1 MGKAGSRDHAQIS
14 VSGWAAPRLPALN
27 PTHLLFAFTGLA
39 LAYLVLPPFF
49 FILHT
54 SVVVD
59 RGLRAGSFT
68 FQHFASIVESLDDV
82 RTLLANSLTFSVGSA
97 AVALAYGTMLAWLAE
112 RSNAPFRT
120 LAYVSAYISF
130 AIPGIIKVVGW
141 IMLLGPKA
149 GILNAALAALTG
161 RPLLN
166 IFSMSGMV
174 LIESFLW
181 IPVVFLLMSTP
192 FRSMDPALEEAAAA
206 AGSSGWQV
214 FRRVTFPLALPSVLA
229 VLLLTFIRSLEAFE
243 IPALVG
249 IPAGIEVLTTKI
261 YLQIRGGL
269 IPKYGEASAYSTIL
283 IALVALGLYPYY
295 RVTSKSYKFTTISGK
310 AYRPHRVDLGRWRW
324 LGGCLMLVL
333 PLLQCLPVAAIA
345 WSSLLPFAQAPSWRA
360 LSLVSLNNY
369 RTAFSD
375 SGIVGS
381 VFNSL
386 TVSVAS
392 ATVAIALTFVA
403 AWFIVRASLKARWLL
418 DQMAMLPLVFPGIVM
433 GIAILKMY
441 LALPIPVY
449 GTIWILVLAFIA
461 RYLPYGIRFSHSALL
476 SVHRE
481 LEEGAMASG
490 ATWFQMVR
498 HVLVPLV
505 MPALLAGWIYIFLI
519 TFRELSIAL
528 LLYSPGSQVVAVKIW
543 ELWDNG
549 HVGELAAF
557 SLVITAGTV
566 LVGSFFV
573 KLAQRQGL
581 QD

>member
-1 MGKAGSRDHAQIS
+1 MLMMNPAQ
-14 VSGWAAPRLPALN
+14 WLF
-27 PTHLLFAFTGLA
+27 LLTGVT

-54 SVVVD
+54 SLVVD
-59 RGLRAGSFT
+59 RGLQSGSYT
-68 FQHFASIVESLDDV
+68 IQHFASIIESLDDV
-82 RTLLANSLTFSVGSA
+82 ETLLVNSLVFSVGSSGI
-97 AVALAYGTMLAWLAE
+97 ALAYGTLLAWLAE
-112 RSNAPFRT
+112 RSNAPFRK
-120 LAYVSAYISF
+120 LAYVSAYVSF

-149 GILNAALAALTG
+149 GILNAAVVALTG
-161 RPLLN
+161 SPLLN
-166 IFSMSGMV
+166 IFSLSGMILV
-174 LIESFLW
+174 ESFLW

-192 FRSMDPALEEAAAA
+192 FRSMDPSLEEAATAS
-206 AGSSGWQV
+206 GSTGWQV
-214 FRRVTFPLALPSVLA
+214 FRKVTFPLALPSVLA
-229 VLLLTFIRSLEAFE
+229 VLILTFIRSLEAFE
-243 IPALVG
+243 IPALIG
-249 IPAGIEVLTTKI
+249 IPAGVEVLTTKI

-269 IPKYGEASAYSTIL
+269 IPKYGEASAYSIVL

-295 RVTSKSYKFTTISGK
+295 RITSKTYKFTTISGK

-324 LGGCLMLVL
+324 VGGCLMLIL
-333 PLLQCLPVAAIA
+333 PLLQFFPIAAIT
-345 WSSLLPFAQAPSWRA
+345 WSSFLPFAQAPSRRA
-360 LSLVSLNNY
+360 LSLLSFNNY
-369 RTAFSD
+369 RTAFAD
-375 SGIVGS
+375 SSIVGS

-386 TVSVAS
+386 TVSVTS
-392 ATVAIALTFVA
+392 ATVAIIITFFA
-403 AWFIVRASLKARWLL
+403 AWLIVRASMKARWLL

-441 LALPIPVY
+441 LAIPLPVY
-449 GTIWILVLAFIA
+449 GTIWILVLAFVA
-461 RYLPYGIRFSHSALL
+461 RYLPYGVRFSHSALL
-476 SVHRE
+476 SLHRE

-490 ATWFQMVR
+490 ASWFQMVR
-498 HVLVPLV
+498 HVVVPLI

-557 SLVITAGTV
+557 SLVIAIGTV
-566 LVGSFFV
+566 IVGSIF
-573 KLAQRQGL
+573 LSIAQRHGL

>member
-1 MGKAGSRDHAQIS
+1 MYMMMRNPAQ
-14 VSGWAAPRLPALN
+14 
-27 PTHLLFAFTGLA
+27 LLFLLTTVM

-54 SVVVD
+54 SLVTD
-59 RGLRAGSFT
+59 RGLQAGSFT
-68 FQHFASIVESLDDV
+68 IQHFMNIVDSLGDV
-82 RTLLANSLTFSVGSA
+82 QTLLANSMIFSVGSA
-97 AVALAYGTMLAWLAE
+97 GLAICYGTALAWLAE

-120 LAYVSAYISF
+120 LAYMTAYVSF

-149 GILNAALAALTG
+149 GILNSFVMPITG
-161 RPLLN
+161 APLLN
-166 IFSMSGMV
+166 IFSMQGMILV
-174 LIESFLW
+174 ESFLW
-181 IPVVFLLMSTP
+181 IPIVFLLMSTP
-192 FRSMDPALEEAAAA
+192 FRSMDPSLEEAATT
-206 AGSSGWQV
+206 AGSTGWQV
-214 FRRVTFPLALPSVLA
+214 FRKVTFPLALPSVLA
-229 VLLLTFIRSLEAFE
+229 VLILTFIRSLEAFE
-243 IPALVG
+243 IPALIG

-269 IPKYGEASAYSTIL
+269 LPRYGEASAYSIIL
-283 IALVALGLYPYY
+283 IVMVALGLIPYY
-295 RVTSKSYKFTTISGK
+295 RITSKTYKFTTISGK

-333 PLLQCLPVAAIA
+333 PLLQIFPIAAIT
-345 WSSLLPFAQAPSWRA
+345 WSSLLPFAQAPSAKA
-360 LSLVSLNNY
+360 LTMVSLNNY
-369 RTAFSD
+369 RSAFAD
-375 SGIVGS
+375 SSIVGS
-381 VFNSL
+381 VMNSL
-386 TVSVAS
+386 TVSVSSAS
-392 ATVAIALTFVA
+392 VAIFITFIA
-403 AWFIVRASLKARWLL
+403 AWLIVRASIKSRWLL

-441 LALPIPVY
+441 LMIPLPVY

-476 SVHRE
+476 SVHKE
-481 LEEGAMASG
+481 LEEGALVSG
-490 ATWFQMVR
+490 ASWFQMVR
-498 HVLVPLV
+498 QVVIPLI

-557 SLVITAGTV
+557 SLVIAMGTV
-566 LVGSFFV
+566 VVGSIFLR
-573 KLAQRQGL
+573 LAQRYGL

>member
-1 MGKAGSRDHAQIS
+1 MFAMMMRNPAQ
-14 VSGWAAPRLPALN
+14 LMF
-27 PTHLLFAFTGLA
+27 LFTTIT

-54 SVVVD
+54 SLVVD
-59 RGLRAGSFT
+59 RGLQAGHFT
-68 FQHFASIVESLDDV
+68 IQHFMNIVESLGDV
-82 RTLLANSLTFSVGSA
+82 KTLLANSMIFSVGSA
-97 AVALAYGTMLAWLAE
+97 GLAICYGTLLAWLAE

-120 LAYVSAYISF
+120 LAYITAYVSF

-149 GILNAALAALTG
+149 GILNAAVMPFTG
-161 RPLLN
+161 APLLN
-166 IFSMSGMV
+166 IFSMQGMILV
-174 LIESFLW
+174 ESFLW
-181 IPVVFLLMSTP
+181 IPIVFLLMSTP
-192 FRSMDPALEEAAAA
+192 FRSMDPSLEEAATT

-214 FRRVTFPLALPSVLA
+214 FRKVTFPLALPSVLA
-229 VLLLTFIRSLEAFE
+229 VLILTFIRSLEAFE
-243 IPALVG
+243 IPALIG
-249 IPAGIEVLTTKI
+249 IPAGVEVLTTKI

-269 IPKYGEASAYSTIL
+269 IPKYGEASAYSIIL
-283 IALVALGLYPYY
+283 IVMVALGLIPYY
-295 RVTSKSYKFTTISGK
+295 RITSKTYKFTTISGK

-333 PLLQCLPVAAIA
+333 PMLQFLPIAAIT
-345 WSSLLPFAQAPSWRA
+345 WSSFLPFAQAPSWRA
-360 LSLVSLNNY
+360 LSLLSLNNY
-369 RTAFSD
+369 KTAFAD
-375 SGIVGS
+375 SSIIGS
-381 VFNSL
+381 VLNSL
-386 TVSVAS
+386 TVSVTS
-392 ATVAIALTFVA
+392 ATVAIIITFFA
-403 AWFIVRASLKARWLL
+403 AWLIVRASIKSRWVL

-441 LALPIPVY
+441 LMIPLPVY

-476 SVHRE
+476 SLHKE
-481 LEEGAMASG
+481 LEEGAMVSG
-490 ATWFQMVR
+490 ASWFQMVR
-498 HVLVPLV
+498 QVVVPLI

-557 SLVITAGTV
+557 SLVIAIGTV
-566 LVGSFFV
+566 IVGSIFL
-573 KLAQRQGL
+573 KLAQRHGL

>member
-1 MGKAGSRDHAQIS
+1 MFATTHRNPAQM
-14 VSGWAAPRLPALN
+14 LF
-27 PTHLLFAFTGLA
+27 LLTTAT

-54 SVVVD
+54 SLVVD
-59 RGLRAGSFT
+59 RGLQAGSYT
-68 FQHFASIVESLDDV
+68 IQHFANIIASLGDM
-82 RTLLANSLTFSVGSA
+82 RELLANSMIFSVGSA
-97 AVALAYGTMLAWLAE
+97 GIALVYGTLLAWFAE
-112 RSNAPFRT
+112 RSNAPFRN
-120 LAYVSAYISF
+120 LAYIAAYISF

-149 GILNAALAALTG
+149 GIINSFVMPFTG
-161 RPLLN
+161 QPLFN
-166 IFSMSGMV
+166 IFSMQGMILV
-174 LIESFLW
+174 ESFLW

-192 FRSMDPALEEAAAA
+192 FRAMDPALEEAATT
-206 AGSSGWQV
+206 AGSTGWQV
-214 FRRVTFPLALPSVLA
+214 FCRVTFPLALPSVLA
-229 VLLLTFIRSLEAFE
+229 VLILTFIRSLEAFE

-249 IPAGIEVLTTKI
+249 IPAGVEVLTTKI

-269 IPKYGEASAYSTIL
+269 LPKYGEASAYSTIL
-283 IALVALGLYPYY
+283 IVMVALGLIPYY
-295 RVTSKSYKFTTISGK
+295 RITSKTYKFTTISGK

-324 LGGCLMLVL
+324 LGACFMLF
-333 PLLQCLPVAAIA
+333 LPVLQVFPIAAIT
-345 WSSLLPFAQAPSWRA
+345 WSSLLPFAQAPSMKA
-360 LSLVSLNNY
+360 LSMISLNNY
-369 RTAFSD
+369 RSALAD

-381 VFNSL
+381 VLNSL

-392 ATVAIALTFVA
+392 ATIAIFITFIA
-403 AWFIVRASLKARWLL
+403 AWLIVRASIKARWVL

-441 LALPIPVY
+441 LAIPLPVY

-476 SVHRE
+476 SLHKE
-481 LEEGAMASG
+481 LEEGALASG
-490 ATWFQMVR
+490 ANWFQMVR
-498 HVLVPLV
+498 HVVIPLI

-557 SLVITAGTV
+557 SLVIAAGTV
-566 LVGSFFV
+566 VVGSVFL
-573 KLAQRQGL
+573 KIGQRHGL